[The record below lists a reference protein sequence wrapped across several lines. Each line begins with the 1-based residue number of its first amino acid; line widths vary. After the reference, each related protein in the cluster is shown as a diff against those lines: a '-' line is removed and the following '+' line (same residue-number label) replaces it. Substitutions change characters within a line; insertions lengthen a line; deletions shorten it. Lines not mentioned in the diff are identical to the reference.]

1 MSLEVAQQ
9 RIAAALTEGETA
21 LDLSELGLTELPIE
35 LFSLTHLEEL
45 WLDNNQLTSIPEAI
59 AQLQNLQQ
67 LWLDNNQLTSIPKA
81 IAQLQNLQQL
91 YLHNNQLTSI
101 PEAIAQ
107 LQNLQTLVLT
117 NNQLTTIP
125 EAITQLQNLQQL
137 WLDNNQLTSIPE
149 AIAQLQNLQT
159 LWLDNNQLTS
169 IPESIAQLQN
179 LQILSLRDNQITS
192 IPEVIAQLQNLQTL
206 NLSNNQITS
215 IPESIAQLQ
224 SLQILWIGN
233 NQLTKIPESISQLQS
248 LQQLWLFSNQLASIS
263 RSITQLQNLEI
274 LVLSGNRLTSVTD
287 SITQLQNLKMLVL
300 SNNQLTKV
308 TDSIA
313 QLKNLQILW
322 LSDNQLTNIPEWLD
336 QLPKLQ
342 EEPSENWLSPI
353 LSLHL
358 QSNQIQEIPLK
369 LVPFLKNVYKIA
381 IDQNPYSA
389 YPPEIVEQGQQAIF
403 DYLDERIEGSEQKW
417 VSKLLVVGQG
427 GTGKTALLN
436 ALRGQAFVPTD
447 TTHGMAIAP
456 LELAHPTRTDV
467 TMTLN
472 AWDFGGQ
479 EIYHATHQFFMSE
492 RSLFVVVWSARSGHE
507 EGKLDYWLNTITTL
521 APNAPIVLVASHTDQ
536 HAAAF
541 PERAFREKYPQIQ
554 KIAAVSNRTN
564 DGIDDLRTTLAQ
576 LAADLPLMGET
587 WPATWLRAADSLAE
601 LPDPYIGPKAFYRH
615 LAAAGVAETSRPVL
629 ARWLHELG
637 QILFFQDR
645 PANSDLDLSD
655 LVILQPAWASQTIS
669 RVIDDR
675 EVIEKCGIFTHC
687 CMDRLWCDLDR
698 HVCDHLLRLMER
710 FDLSY
715 RLLDDRD
722 ADRSLVVERVPHNPP
737 PYETDWDALADGPQI
752 AFRYHLNFVPPGI
765 PTWFIARQ
773 SRFSIDRHWRY
784 GALFAYDDGGVRHLA
799 LLDLPLGERSLR
811 LTVRGPHPQNFCTLL
826 HDGITQLLAER
837 FPGLQVTPKVLCPGH
852 DGQPCTHE
860 FDYQQLRTRKKP
872 LIECPSAE
880 EDLVVDRL
888 LYGIDRRTEQ
898 QVLQRIESLTETVLK
913 NQAETRSELQSLR
926 EQTSREF
933 TKQFAADQSKVDRC
947 CPTIF
952 TIQPGSG
959 GGRFSSLKQAVL
971 GQKLELQLY
980 CEHPGCCHPV
990 EQCRYE
996 LTDGARWLKSLSPHL
1011 NKLVTL
1017 LKVVAP
1023 LAGPTAGLTA
1033 AIDNERWKAGLE
1045 FTKELA
1051 GQLPHLSIADLDP
1064 DLAEGDRGRFD
1075 RLAEEP
1081 IAADDRQLWALR
1093 QFLKDREPDFE
1104 RSGLGKGELQ
1114 LVLTPE
1120 YHYLWLCPEH
1130 REPYRGRETY
1140 PHATF
1145 NPFSLDETSERAIG
1159 L

>member
-1 MSLEVAQQ
+1 M
-9 RIAAALTEGETA
+9 
-21 LDLSELGLTELPIE
+21 
-35 LFSLTHLEEL
+35 
-45 WLDNNQLTSIPEAI
+45 
-59 AQLQNLQQ
+59 
-67 LWLDNNQLTSIPKA
+67 
-81 IAQLQNLQQL
+81 
-91 YLHNNQLTSI
+91 
-101 PEAIAQ
+101 
-107 LQNLQTLVLT
+107 
-117 NNQLTTIP
+117 
-125 EAITQLQNLQQL
+125 
-137 WLDNNQLTSIPE
+137 
-149 AIAQLQNLQT
+149 
-159 LWLDNNQLTS
+159 
-169 IPESIAQLQN
+169 
-179 LQILSLRDNQITS
+179 
-192 IPEVIAQLQNLQTL
+192 
-206 NLSNNQITS
+206 
-215 IPESIAQLQ
+215 
-224 SLQILWIGN
+224 
-233 NQLTKIPESISQLQS
+233 
-248 LQQLWLFSNQLASIS
+248 
-263 RSITQLQNLEI
+263 
-274 LVLSGNRLTSVTD
+274 
-287 SITQLQNLKMLVL
+287 
-300 SNNQLTKV
+300 
-308 TDSIA
+308 
-313 QLKNLQILW
+313 
-322 LSDNQLTNIPEWLD
+322 
-336 QLPKLQ
+336 LQ
-342 EEPSENWLSPI
+342 EEPRNSWQRRHPGLD
-353 LSLHL
+353 L
-358 QSNQIQEIPLK
+358 QGNQIREIPLK
-369 LVPFLKNVYKIA
+369 LVPFLKDVYKVK

-403 DYLDERIEGSEQKW
+403 DYLDERIEGYEQKW

-456 LELAHPTRTDV
+456 LELAHPTRADV

-536 HAAAF
+536 HVAAF
-541 PERAFREKYPQIQ
+541 PDRAFREKYPQIQ
-554 KIAAVSNRTN
+554 AIAAVSNRTN

-576 LAADLPLMGET
+576 LAAELPLMGET

-675 EVIEKCGIFTHC
+675 EVEQKRGIFTHC
-687 CMDRLWCDLDR
+687 CMERLWCDLDR

-888 LYGIDRRTEQ
+888 LYGIDRRTEP

-1075 RLAEEP
+1075 RLAEDP

>member
-9 RIAAALTEGETA
+9 RIAAALAEGETS

-35 LFSLTHLEEL
+35 LFALTHLEEL
-45 WLDNNQLTSIPEAI
+45 WL
-59 AQLQNLQQ
+59 
-67 LWLDNNQLTSIPKA
+67 
-81 IAQLQNLQQL
+81 
-91 YLHNNQLTSI
+91 Y
-101 PEAIAQ
+101 
-107 LQNLQTLVLT
+107 
-117 NNQLTTIP
+117 
-125 EAITQLQNLQQL
+125 
-137 WLDNNQLTSIPE
+137 NNQLTSIPE

-159 LWLDNNQLTS
+159 LWLSNNQLTS
-169 IPESIAQLQN
+169 LPESIAQLQN
-179 LQILSLRDNQITS
+179 LQELRLGDNQLTSIPEAIAQLQNLQTLSLNNNQLTSIPEAIAQLQNLQTLSLNNNQLTSIPEAIAQLQNLQEIDLDRNQLTSIPEAIAQLQNLKILSLDNNQLTSAPEAITQLQNLKILYLSDNQLTSFPEAITQLQKLQILLLNNNQLTS
-192 IPEVIAQLQNLQTL
+192 IPEVIAQLQ
-206 NLSNNQITS
+206 
-215 IPESIAQLQ
+215 
-224 SLQILWIGN
+224 SLQILTLAN
-233 NQLTKIPESISQLQS
+233 NQLTSFPEAI
-248 LQQLWLFSNQLASIS
+248 A
-263 RSITQLQNLEI
+263 
-274 LVLSGNRLTSVTD
+274 
-287 SITQLQNLKMLVL
+287 QLQNLKILWL
-300 SNNQLTKV
+300 NNNQLT
-308 TDSIA
+308 S
-313 QLKNLQILW
+313 
-322 LSDNQLTNIPEWLD
+322 IPEWID
-336 QLPKLQ
+336 QLSRLQ
-342 EEPSENWLSPI
+342 AEPSENWQKQLSN
-353 LSLHL
+353 LNL
-358 QSNQIQEIPLK
+358 QGNQIQEIPLK
-369 LVPFLKNVYKIA
+369 LVPFLKGVYNVA

-403 DYLDERIEGSEQKW
+403 DYLDERIEGYEQKW

-456 LELAHPTRTDV
+456 LELAHPTRADV

-541 PERAFREKYPQIQ
+541 PDRAFREKYPQIQ
-554 KIAAVSNRTN
+554 AIARVSNRTN

-576 LAADLPLMGET
+576 LAAELPLMGET

-675 EVIEKCGIFTHC
+675 EVEEKRGIFTHC
-687 CMDRLWCDLDR
+687 CMERLWCDLDR

-952 TIQPGSG
+952 TIQPCSG
-959 GGRFSSLKQAVL
+959 GDRFSSLKQAVL